1 MITRYLAVTLI
12 FRFRL
17 YRRALFHCFFAYHC
31 SSHRHQAANSG
42 TLKLSFVIKLEIL
55 ESLK

>member
-17 YRRALFHCFFAYHC
+17 YRRALFHCLLPITV
-31 SSHRHQAANSG
+31 RV
-42 TLKLSFVIKLEIL
+42 TDIKQQIL
-55 ESLK
+55 EH